1 MVVCGSI
8 KLSTVSFEFLK
19 AELSGEQKARV
30 DSYLNSP
37 LYYLLTGRK
46 GARLYKNHHSALV
59 VCAHPHIEDRLLVF
73 PEIGKADYELTA
85 SVLNMLSP
93 PKNGVQL
100 ARYSEEEI
108 KALQQR
114 LSKLSYTNVSG
125 VTITE
130 EHVMDWRYPV
140 HILDTQKIAALEGR
154 KLKPIRTKFNK
165 AAQHISHIPLT
176 QDNALRFMTA
186 VLKFWEGNMVYNA
199 KDTDD
204 MAEFYHAFF
213 KIVEERPEDIH
224 GLFFLQGRK
233 PLGFCVWDQIGPD
246 VANSLINLGDT
257 SVTGLSDYQMVALC
271 RDLDERDIRYVNV
284 GGSETRSLDAFKAK
298 YQPEETLKILSAD
311 VMYRKPETSNIEVHE
326 LVAEG

>member
-1 MVVCGSI
+1 M
-8 KLSTVSFEFLK
+8 STVSFEFLK

-46 GARLYKNHHSALV
+46 GARLYKNHHSAVV
-59 VCAHPHIEDRLLVF
+59 VCAHPHIQDRLLVF

-85 SVLNMLSP
+85 SVLNMLNP

-125 VTITE
+125 
-130 EHVMDWRYPV
+130 
-140 HILDTQKIAALEGR
+140 
-154 KLKPIRTKFNK
+154 
-165 AAQHISHIPLT
+165 
-176 QDNALRFMTA
+176 
-186 VLKFWEGNMVYNA
+186 
-199 KDTDD
+199 
-204 MAEFYHAFF
+204 
-213 KIVEERPEDIH
+213 
-224 GLFFLQGRK
+224 
-233 PLGFCVWDQIGPD
+233 
-246 VANSLINLGDT
+246 
-257 SVTGLSDYQMVALC
+257 LSDYQMVALC
-271 RDLDERDIRYVNV
+271 RDLDERGIRYVNV